1 MAARNV
7 HEQKTAQNT
16 IIKVRLC
23 PDGGADQ
30 LQAQLRELAKGIVSG
45 LSALELSQSKEL
57 LGSFV
62 SELFLS
68 VAEQERLAYRRQK
81 QAEGIAEAKAR
92 GVRFGPEP
100 KPLPD
105 NFDECYKA
113 WQDGEMTALQAAENC
128 GLSRKGFYR
137 AVEKKKR
144 LADCAM

>member
-1 MAARNV
+1 MATRNI
-7 HEQKTAQNT
+7 HKPKTAQDT

-23 PDGGADQ
+23 PDGGSDQ
-30 LQAQLRELAKGIVSG
+30 LQAQLQELAKGIASG
-45 LSALELSQSKEL
+45 LSTLELSQGKEL

-113 WQDGEMTALQAAENC
+113 WQDGEMTASQAAESC

-137 AVEKKKR
+137 AAEKKKR